1 MTNGQD
7 EPLIILLRQPPLR
20 AWLVLALVPVGA
32 AVWIAVEQSWEAII
46 IGGLLLVMSGW
57 GVALIVAGRRA
68 RGSRVLEILVTDREL
83 VSPLWR
89 LAWDRVADVSI
100 QSSAAGPTL
109 VVEPIHRSDVELRG
123 SKIFAWSAWLNN
135 VLRMRQISI
144 PQRVVQE
151 PLERVL
157 DQLEQKAGR
166 TFRLAE

>member
-1 MTNGQD
+1 
-7 EPLIILLRQPPLR
+7 
-20 AWLVLALVPVGA
+20 
-32 AVWIAVEQSWEAII
+32 
-46 IGGLLLVMSGW
+46 MSGW

-68 RGSRVLEILVTDREL
+68 RGSRPLEILVTDREL

-100 QSSAAGPTL
+100 QSSAVGPTL
-109 VVEPIHRSDVELRG
+109 VVEPIRRSDIELRG
-123 SKIFAWSAWLNN
+123 SRIFAWSAWLNN